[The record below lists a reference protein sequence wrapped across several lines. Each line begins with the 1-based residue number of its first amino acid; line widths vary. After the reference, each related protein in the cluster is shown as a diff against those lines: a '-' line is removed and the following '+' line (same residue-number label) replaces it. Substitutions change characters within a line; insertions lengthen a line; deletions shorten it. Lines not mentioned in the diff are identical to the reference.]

1 MIITLNLTSLFVII
15 VIVIVVANSVEYHD
29 EYDDEYETN
38 VEPLERNQSI
48 DIYQEMLK
56 IVEKNNL
63 KYNKI
68 IQNQCNFFT
77 KENKKDFEL
86 KYESSKPIPI
96 PYKINQK
103 VN

>member
-1 MIITLNLTSLFVII
+1 MITTLNLTSLFVII
-15 VIVIVVANSVEYHD
+15 VIVIVVTNSV

-38 VEPLERNQSI
+38 VEPVERNQSI

-56 IVEKNNL
+56 ILEKNNL

-68 IQNQCNFFT
+68 IQNQSNFFT

>member
-15 VIVIVVANSVEYHD
+15 VIVIVVDNSNED
-29 EYDDEYETN
+29 ASDDEYETN
-38 VEPLERNQSI
+38 FEPVERNQSI

-68 IQNQCNFFT
+68 IQNQSNFLT

-96 PYKINQK
+96 PYKKLIK
-103 VN
+103 K

>member
-1 MIITLNLTSLFVII
+1 MITTLNLTSLFVII
-15 VIVIVVANSVEYHD
+15 VIVIVVTNSNED
-29 EYDDEYETN
+29 EYEYETN
-38 VEPLERNQSI
+38 FEPVERNQSI

-56 IVEKNNL
+56 ILEKNNL

-68 IQNQCNFFT
+68 IQNQSNFFT